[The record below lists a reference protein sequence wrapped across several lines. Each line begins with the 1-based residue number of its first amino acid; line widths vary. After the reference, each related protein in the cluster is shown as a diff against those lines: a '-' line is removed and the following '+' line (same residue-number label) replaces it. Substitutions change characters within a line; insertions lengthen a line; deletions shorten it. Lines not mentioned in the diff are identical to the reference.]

1 MSYFTWKLEIV
12 SNIGGGGSGKG
23 LETRK
28 FPVMYSDNFYEKIQ
42 SLKAIAFAV
51 FLQFRKDQQGG
62 QFYPL
67 PQTQNRSQT
76 NNDVKMLDS

>member
-1 MSYFTWKLEIV
+1 
-12 SNIGGGGSGKG
+12 
-23 LETRK
+23 
-28 FPVMYSDNFYEKIQ
+28 MYSDNFYEKIQ